1 MHAVRKAAEGAAGDG
16 QEDPGALVVA
26 AVGEGRADD
35 KEQGPE
41 SVRQEVHGGESAGE
55 GAGTYAAEYRQ
66 QAHDGGGNHGDQLA
80 AELPVA
86 NHHAANIFEAGAGGL
101 STGLPSRQAG
111 DGADQVVGGG
121 RGDAEDDPQHGDR
134 AESRGEAPERGRMS
148 RQSTGYVQGFEG
160 AAKVARQQEK

>member
-16 QEDPGALVVA
+16 EEDPGALVVA
-26 AVGEGRADD
+26 AVGEGRAGD
-35 KEQGPE
+35 KEQRTE
-41 SVRQEVHGGESAGE
+41 SVRQKVHGGESAGE
-55 GAGTYAAEYRQ
+55 GAGAYAAEYRQQAHDGGGNHGDQLAAELPVANHHAANIFAAEYRQ

-111 DGADQVVGGG
+111 D
-121 RGDAEDDPQHGDR
+121 EI
-134 AESRGEAPERGRMS
+134 
-148 RQSTGYVQGFEG
+148 
-160 AAKVARQQEK
+160 